1 MKLNL
6 LIASFIEKNH
16 VDLIKE
22 KFPDI
27 EIIYR
32 IDLINKPRYKSD
44 HIGYPRLKNSYKQK
58 EWLSLVEKAHII
70 FGFDKNLDPNLDL
83 YAKRVKW
90 IQATSSGIGEYLREN
105 KYLVKMPNT
114 KFLYI
119 PEQDTNDADKAVR
132 HCLKLGFKEIHLLSA
147 DGGRQDQFLSGLEI
161 LFKYSKKARL
171 ISWTHMERMEFIY
184 KNWEEKIQPGTT
196 LSMLPVFGVAQGIV
210 TKGLKYPLKNKSLI
224 PGESP
229 SGVSNLVVSTP
240 VKINVTKGRLLVVI
254 QHKEFFN

>member
-1 MKLNL
+1 MSTIYENQKQDKLLKNALIVCNGNPPPKSLLYQLWEKTTYRVAADGGANL
-6 LIASFIEKNH
+6 LVKN
-16 VDLIKE
+16 KCM
-22 KFPDI
+22 PDAVI
-27 EIIYR
+27 G
-32 IDLINKPRYKSD
+32 DFDSLKS
-44 HIGYPRLKNSYKQK
+44 K
-58 EWLSLVEKAHII
+58 
-70 FGFDKNLDPNLDL
+70 
-83 YAKRVKW
+83 
-90 IQATSSGIGEYLREN
+90 TRE
-105 KYLVKMPNT
+105 KMPNT

-171 ISWTHMERMEFIY
+171 ISWTQMERMEFIY
-184 KNWEEKIQPGTT
+184 QNWEEKIQPGTT
-196 LSMLPVFGVAQGIV
+196 LSMLPVFGLAQGIV
-210 TKGLKYPLKNKSLI
+210 TKGLKYPLKNQSLI

-254 QHKEFFN
+254 QHKDFFY

>member
-1 MKLNL
+1 MSIIDEIQKQGKLLKNALIICKGNPPPKSLLYQLWEKTTYRVAADGGANL
-6 LIASFIEKNH
+6 LVKN
-16 VDLIKE
+16 KCM
-22 KFPDI
+22 PDAV
-27 EIIYR
+27 
-32 IDLINKPRYKSD
+32 
-44 HIGYPRLKNSYKQK
+44 IGDFD
-58 EWLSLVEKAHII
+58 SLM
-70 FGFDKNLDPNLDL
+70 
-83 YAKRVKW
+83 AKTRK
-90 IQATSSGIGEYLREN
+90 
-105 KYLVKMPNT
+105 KMPNT
-114 KFLYI
+114 KFLHI

-132 HCLKLGFKEIHLLSA
+132 HCLQLGFKEIHLLSA

-171 ISWTHMERMEFIY
+171 ISWTQMERMEFIY
-184 KNWEEKIQPGTT
+184 QNWEEKIQPGTT

-240 VKINVTKGRLLVVI
+240 VKINVTKGRLLLVI

>member
-1 MKLNL
+1 M
-6 LIASFIEKNH
+6 
-16 VDLIKE
+16 
-22 KFPDI
+22 PDAVI
-27 EIIYR
+27 G
-32 IDLINKPRYKSD
+32 DFDSLKS
-44 HIGYPRLKNSYKQK
+44 K
-58 EWLSLVEKAHII
+58 
-70 FGFDKNLDPNLDL
+70 
-83 YAKRVKW
+83 
-90 IQATSSGIGEYLREN
+90 TRE
-105 KYLVKMPNT
+105 KMPNT

-171 ISWTHMERMEFIY
+171 ISWTQMERMEFIY
-184 KNWEEKIQPGTT
+184 QNWEEKIQPGTT

-224 PGESP
+224 PGKSP

-254 QHKEFFN
+254 QHKEFFK